1 MILMLN
7 SMFLEEMTR
16 VWQHSSMESIRVS
29 CFWMLSLMD
38 SSDMLDEVVVLTV
51 VFVGTEELLDKL
63 MIWW

>member
-1 MILMLN
+1 
-7 SMFLEEMTR
+7 
-16 VWQHSSMESIRVS
+16 
-29 CFWMLSLMD
+29 MD